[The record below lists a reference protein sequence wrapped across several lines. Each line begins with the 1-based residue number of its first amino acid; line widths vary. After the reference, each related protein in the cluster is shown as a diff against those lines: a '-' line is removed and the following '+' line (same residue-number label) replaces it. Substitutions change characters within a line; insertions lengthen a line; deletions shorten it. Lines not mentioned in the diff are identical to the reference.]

1 MRMRRRK
8 VLTAIG
14 ATAATGTAG
23 CSGGPLGGSDNQSDG
38 QGDPE
43 TPDIEA
49 DPDAPAQLVL
59 LEFDV
64 PEAVVYGDEFEVE
77 VVIGNTGGEPTE
89 SDAAV
94 DVARFGADFED
105 GQTVEVNASDLGSGE
120 TRSQT
125 VGPLT
130 ATAAGEFR
138 VAASDGFATAR
149 EDAAAGFDVAPQQAA
164 LGDQVNSPGT
174 LRVTVTDI
182 TYEQALLYNPS
193 TDSETS
199 LRQTL
204 DDRIIAVLRV
214 TAANSGGEAIS
225 VPEGLFVFET
235 GSRITG
241 EEPAQLERRDLR
253 GATVNPGERVEGY
266 VATAI
271 DVDVVG
277 EIPLGL
283 QFAGDGTADV
293 EVDVGGNP
301 GLPSFELAD
310 RTVPSQFNEGV
321 TELRFEIENTGDA
334 DGTFRGFLEYQY
346 TERPGAFSSVSVGT
360 YYSDF
365 FEPGIVE
372 IPAGETRTVSF
383 TTDYGDDVD
392 IIYRIQPFE
401 AEYRIEA

>member
-1 MRMRRRK
+1 M
-8 VLTAIG
+8 LTAIG
-14 ATAATGTAG
+14 AAAATGTAG
-23 CSGGPLGGSDNQSDG
+23 CSVGPLGGGDNQSDG

-43 TPDIEA
+43 TPDIEV

-64 PEAVVYGDEFEVE
+64 PETVVYGDEFEVE
-77 VVIGNTGGEPTE
+77 VVIGNTGGEPIE
-89 SDAAV
+89 SDAVV

-105 GQTVEVNASDLGSGE
+105 GQTVEVNASELGSGE

-138 VAASDGFATAR
+138 VAAGNGFATAR
-149 EDAAAGFDVAPQQAA
+149 ENATAGFDVAPQQAA

-193 TDSETS
+193 TDRETS

-204 DDRIIAVLRV
+204 DDRIIAVPRV
-214 TAANSGGEAIS
+214 TVANSGGEAVS

-241 EEPAQLERRDLR
+241 EEPARLERRDLR
-253 GATVNPGERVEGY
+253 RATVNPGERVEGY

-301 GLPSFELAD
+301 GLPRFELAD
-310 RTVPSQFNEGV
+310 QTVPSQFNEGI

-346 TERPGAFSSVSVGT
+346 TERPAPAASVGT

-383 TTDYGDDVD
+383 TTDYNGNADV
-392 IIYRIQPFE
+392 IYRIQPFE

>member
-1 MRMRRRK
+1 M
-8 VLTAIG
+8 LTAIG

-23 CSGGPLGGSDNQSDG
+23 CSGGPLGGSDDQSDG

-64 PEAVVYGDEFEVE
+64 PETVVYGDEFEVE

-89 SDAAV
+89 SDAVV

-120 TRSQT
+120 TRSRT

-149 EDAAAGFDVAPQQAA
+149 NDAAAGFDVAPQQAA

-174 LRVTVTDI
+174 PRVTVTDI

-193 TDSETS
+193 TDRETS
-199 LRQTL
+199 LQQTL
-204 DDRIIAVLRV
+204 DDRLIAVPRV
-214 TAANSGGEAIS
+214 TVANSGGEAIS
-225 VPEGLFVFET
+225 VPGGLFVFET

-241 EEPAQLERRDLR
+241 EKPA
-253 GATVNPGERVEGY
+253 
-266 VATAI
+266 
-271 DVDVVG
+271 
-277 EIPLGL
+277 
-283 QFAGDGTADV
+283 
-293 EVDVGGNP
+293 
-301 GLPSFELAD
+301 
-310 RTVPSQFNEGV
+310 
-321 TELRFEIENTGDA
+321 
-334 DGTFRGFLEYQY
+334 
-346 TERPGAFSSVSVGT
+346 RPT
-360 YYSDF
+360 
-365 FEPGIVE
+365 
-372 IPAGETRTVSF
+372 GETRPPR
-383 TTDYGDDVD
+383 GDGQSRRAGRGVRRDRDRRRCRRRDSARSAV
-392 IIYRIQPFE
+392 RRRRNRRRRGGRRRQPRAPE
-401 AEYRIEA
+401 LRVGRPDGVVAVQ